1 MKKFTLFLL
10 MFCMLGTALAQDA
23 GLQIVVSEPNSD
35 NPVSKVEYIRHQF
48 SKDVSVTLPQES
60 IIIKSDDANVEY
72 KITNGMGYGPNAI
85 FYLEKVA
92 GASKDE
98 NGKDENGKE
107 DDVVTYISEVGTYTY
122 TIPAGVITSTDG
134 EVFPE
139 TTFTF
144 SISEPFSFEVT
155 FPGPNGTDKLE
166 KIELTFNKKVANV
179 QMPASG
185 LCVVDNYWTPVSN
198 IKSDVIVS
206 DDKMSVTLEL
216 ESPITTPGNYNIDIY
231 NGIFT
236 SEDGAKNDY
245 MSVLLKVVDT
255 TPSFSTNYKDGD
267 KVQEIGDLEITFNN
281 VKEVKLVEGADN
293 VVVYIPGGSDVT
305 GSATL
310 ADNKITVKFDE
321 EFTEEGD
328 YTFVI
333 PAGMFTMDGV
343 ENEFCEIRVELYT
356 FTVTP
361 LEILGVYPGEATVEQ
376 LQTVVIKFNQ
386 KVSLS
391 FDENWQQISRVI
403 KLTSEDKEYTLTY
416 NSNSSLSDQLEYL
429 VNAEW
434 VGNEYKSTPITA
446 AGKYTLDFSE
456 IIVDYAAEEYIDEYG
471 YPNTKWHMMN
481 HKCEGTYTWVI
492 TDDTAVDNVEVEGGE
507 QTIFDLTGRRV
518 KNITNA
524 GIYIVNGKKV
534 IVK

>member
-1 MKKFTLFLL
+1 MKKITLFLFL
-10 MFCMLGTALAQDA
+10 FSMLGTSLAQ
-23 GLQIVVSEPNSD
+23 GLDLHIITSTPSSD
-35 NPVSKVEYIRHQF
+35 NPVARVDYIRHEF
-48 SKDVSVTLPQES
+48 SENVTVTLPQES

-72 KITNGMGYGPNAI
+72 KITNGMAYDNNAI
-85 FYLEKVA
+85 FYIEKVA
-92 GASKDE
+92 ESSKDE

-107 DDVVTYISEVGTYTY
+107 ENNATYISEAGTYTY
-122 TIPAGVITSTDG
+122 TIPAGVIKSVVDD

-144 SISEPFSFEVT
+144 TVCEPFTFEVT
-155 FPGPNGTDKLE
+155 SPDNNGTDKLE
-166 KIELTFNKKVANV
+166 KIELTFNKKVAKV
-179 QMPASG
+179 QLPASG
-185 LCVVDNYWTPVSN
+185 LCVVDNYWSPVSN

-236 SEDGAKNDY
+236 SEDGVTNEY
-245 MSVLLKVVDT
+245 MSIPLKVVDVN
-255 TPSFSTNYKDGD
+255 PSFSVNYKNGD
-267 KVQEIGDLEITFNN
+267 RVQEIGDLEITFKN

-293 VVVYIPGGSDVT
+293 VVVYIPGGSDVA
-305 GSATL
+305 GNATL

-356 FTVTP
+356 FAVTQ

-403 KLTSEDKEYTLTY
+403 KLTSDDKEYTLTY
-416 NSNSSLSDQLEYL
+416 NSNSSLGDQLEYL

-434 VGNEYKSTPITA
+434 SGNEYKSTPITE
-446 AGKYTLDFSE
+446 AGKYTLDLSE
-456 IIVDYAAEEYIDEYG
+456 IVVDYAAEEYIDEYG
-471 YPNTKWHMMN
+471 YPNIKWHMMN

-492 TDDTAVDNVEVEGGE
+492 TDTAVDNVEVEGGE